1 MLKRSIGER
10 VFEVINIIAM
20 IFLSII
26 TIYPYLNQLALS
38 FNEGLDSMRGGIT
51 IFPRAFTLENYAA
64 VLGNNKVIR
73 AATLTVLRVIVHGV
87 LTLFVTYSA
96 AYGLSRRGL
105 PYRKWITLFLM
116 IPAYV
121 TAGTIPFYI
130 TLRSYGMINSYALY
144 IFLGLFTFYNMVIFR
159 SFLQDIPYEIEES
172 ARIDGANDFI
182 IMFKIM
188 MPMSLPVI
196 ATVAL
201 WVMVGDW
208 NDWTTSLMYVTDES
222 KYTLQYLMM
231 RLIKEA
237 DMANEIAMQNSSVI
251 GASEGPQMTSESV
264 KAATLICTT
273 IPIIMVYPFLQKYF
287 IKGVTLGGVKG

>member
-1 MLKRSIGER
+1 MKRSIGER
-10 VFEVINIIAM
+10 IFEVVNIILM
-20 IFLSII
+20 IFLSIVAV
-26 TIYPYLNQLALS
+26 YPYLNQLAIS

-51 IFPRAFTLENYAA
+51 IFPREFTLENYGA
-64 VLGNNKVIR
+64 VLGNNKVVR
-73 AATLTVLRVIVHGV
+73 AAILTILRVIVHGI

-96 AYGLSRRGL
+96 AYGLSRKGL
-105 PYRKWITLFLM
+105 PYKKWITLFLM
-116 IPAYV
+116 VPAYV
-121 TAGTIPFYI
+121 TAGTIPLYI
-130 TLRSYGMINSYALY
+130 TLRSYGMINSYSLY

-159 SFLQDIPYEIEES
+159 SFLQEIPYEIEES
-172 ARIDGANDFI
+172 AKIDGANEFI
-182 IMFKIM
+182 IMIKIM

-251 GASEGPQMTSESV
+251 GTDTGPQMTSESV

>member
-64 VLGNNKVIR
+64 VLGNDKVIR

-105 PYRKWITLFLM
+105 PYRKWITLFFM

-121 TAGTIPFYI
+121 TAGTIPLYI

-237 DMANEIAMQNSSVI
+237 DMANEIAMQNSTVI

>member
-1 MLKRSIGER
+1 MKRSIGER
-10 VFEVINIIAM
+10 VFEVVNIVLM

-26 TIYPYLNQLALS
+26 TIYPYLNQLAIS
-38 FNEGLDSMRGGIT
+38 FNEGMDSLRGGIT
-51 IFPRAFTLENYAA
+51 IFPRKFTLENYEA
-64 VLGNNKVIR
+64 VLGNVKVVR
-73 AATLTVLRVIVHGV
+73 AAILTVLRVVVNGV
-87 LTLFVTYSA
+87 LTLLVTYSA

-105 PYRKWITLFLM
+105 PYKKWLTLFLM

-121 TAGTIPFYI
+121 TAGTIPVYI
-130 TLRSYGMINSYALY
+130 TLRSYGMINSYSLY
-144 IFLGLFTFYNMVIFR
+144 IFLGLFSFYNMVIFR

-172 ARIDGANDFI
+172 AKLDGANEI
-182 IMFKIM
+182 LIMFKIM
-188 MPMSLPVI
+188 MPMSKPVI

-201 WVMVGDW
+201 WVMVAGW
-208 NDWTTSLMYVTDES
+208 NDWTTTLMYVTDET

-251 GASEGPQMTSESV
+251 GGDSGPQMTSESV

-273 IPIIMVYPFLQKYF
+273 VPIILVYPFLQKYF

>member
-1 MLKRSIGER
+1 MKRSIGER
-10 VFEVINIIAM
+10 VFEVVNIVLM

-26 TIYPYLNQLALS
+26 TIYPYLNQLAIS
-38 FNEGLDSMRGGIT
+38 FNEGMDSLRGGIT
-51 IFPRAFTLENYAA
+51 IFPRKFTLENYEA
-64 VLGNNKVIR
+64 VLGNVKVVR
-73 AATLTVLRVIVHGV
+73 AAILTVLRVVVNGV
-87 LTLFVTYSA
+87 LTLLVTYSA

-105 PYRKWITLFLM
+105 PYKKWLTLFLM

-121 TAGTIPFYI
+121 TAGTIPVYI
-130 TLRSYGMINSYALY
+130 TLRSYGMINSYSLY
-144 IFLGLFTFYNMVIFR
+144 IFLGLFSFYNMVIFR

-172 ARIDGANDFI
+172 AKLDGANEII

-188 MPMSLPVI
+188 MPMSKPVI

-201 WVMVGDW
+201 WVMVAGW
-208 NDWTTSLMYVTDES
+208 NDWTTTLMYVTDET

-251 GASEGPQMTSESV
+251 GGDSGPQMTSESV

-273 IPIIMVYPFLQKYF
+273 VPIILVYPFLQKYF

>member
-1 MLKRSIGER
+1 MKRSIGER
-10 VFEVINIIAM
+10 IFEVVNIILM
-20 IFLSII
+20 IFLSIV
-26 TIYPYLNQLALS
+26 TVYPYLNQLAIS

-51 IFPRAFTLENYAA
+51 IFPREFTLENYGA
-64 VLGNNKVIR
+64 VLGNNKVVR
-73 AATLTVLRVIVHGV
+73 AAILTILRVIVHGI

-96 AYGLSRRGL
+96 AYGLSRKGL
-105 PYRKWITLFLM
+105 PYKKWITLFLM
-116 IPAYV
+116 VPAYV
-121 TAGTIPFYI
+121 TAGTIPLYI
-130 TLRSYGMINSYALY
+130 TLRSYGMINSYSLY

-159 SFLQDIPYEIEES
+159 SFLQEIPYEIEES
-172 ARIDGANDFI
+172 AKIDGANEFI
-182 IMFKIM
+182 IMIKIM
-188 MPMSLPVI
+188 LPMSLPVI

-251 GASEGPQMTSESV
+251 GTDTGPQMTSESV

>member
-1 MLKRSIGER
+1 MKRSIGER

-64 VLGNNKVIR
+64 VLGNDKVIR

-105 PYRKWITLFLM
+105 PYGKWITLFFM

>member
-1 MLKRSIGER
+1 MKRSVGER
-10 VFEVINIIAM
+10 VFEVVNIIVM

-26 TIYPYLNQLALS
+26 TIYPYLNQLAIS
-38 FNEGLDSMRGGIT
+38 FNEGMDSLRGGIT
-51 IFPRAFTLENYAA
+51 IFPRKFTLENYEA
-64 VLGNNKVIR
+64 VLGNVKVVR
-73 AATLTVLRVIVHGV
+73 AAILTVLRVVVNGV
-87 LTLFVTYSA
+87 LTLLVTYSA

-105 PYRKWITLFLM
+105 PYKKWLTLFLM

-121 TAGTIPFYI
+121 TAGTIPVYI
-130 TLRSYGMINSYALY
+130 TLRSYGMINSYSLY
-144 IFLGLFTFYNMVIFR
+144 IFLGLFSFYNMVIFR

-172 ARIDGANDFI
+172 AKLDGANEI
-182 IMFKIM
+182 LIMFKIM
-188 MPMSLPVI
+188 MPMSKPVI

-201 WVMVGDW
+201 WVMVAGW
-208 NDWTTSLMYVTDES
+208 NDWTTTLMYVTDET

-251 GASEGPQMTSESV
+251 GGASGPQMTSESV

-273 IPIIMVYPFLQKYF
+273 VPIILVYPFLQKYF